1 MRTILLIFACWLAN
15 LAWAQNVVGPWSQNG
30 PIAFP
35 TNTVGQINGIGRVSQ
50 IKFHATN
57 PQKMYAVSASGGA
70 YVSSNNGLN
79 WAVMPGTEIL
89 PKTACA
95 SICVD
100 YSNDQI
106 IYLGTGDANYYS
118 NGLGIYKST
127 NGGQTF
133 AAANAT
139 IGSKLAVEILMDPTN
154 TNAVVAATNSGIWKT
169 TDGATTW
176 TQKYVG
182 GTFTDMLANPLNKRT
197 LYAVTKTSMFKSVD
211 FGSTWTALTNGF
223 VMPDPTNGGCRIAIS
238 AADTNIIYVLAE
250 GPSGVVLK
258 STNAGS
264 TFSVIYNST
273 TECPVCYDANPTS
286 GSQGNY
292 NLAFVANPQNANE
305 LFIAAHCIWRSTNG
319 GFNWTKKTS
328 WPFVL
333 HTDIHQVEYN
343 PYNNNQLFCANDG
356 GIFVSTDTAGI
367 AWTNRSDGITATEIY
382 EAAQSPFIRQMISI
396 GTQDNGELFYDG
408 IWKTN
413 RGGDWTTR
421 CAFDYQTSGTTVY
434 YLGSGKR
441 RKLNPYSS
449 ELSYN
454 QPFANS
460 SNARI
465 AFHKAQINLAF
476 LGKDSIYRTKN
487 LTATSPTWTLL
498 MPTTEIVRD
507 IHISKSDSNL
517 VYVVTNNSKLYRST
531 NALATTPVWN
541 SFTTPLST
549 AATASLETV
558 PTKPAVV
565 ILSCGSKIYKSY
577 DYGQTWT
584 NISFNLPAV
593 NIGKVIHDDYSINE
607 RLFVNAGIYVHY
619 KDSTQTAWVNHS
631 SNVNLPTIANAKNL
645 MLFNDGTASSVLRL
659 STYGRGVLECAINS
673 NLPPTV
679 DFTANKTAICP
690 GDSIQFSQLVTG
702 TATSYAW
709 SFPGG
714 QPSTSTAANPKIAYP
729 SVGSY
734 NVSLTITSATGGN
747 SITKTAYI
755 NVTNGTNTSITEGFE
770 GSAFLPANWQQ
781 STTNAAQWQL
791 NYNGAFGAST
801 KSVLFDN
808 YNFDAGGA
816 INYLYLPK
824 TDLAG
829 MLSARLTFDVAYAP
843 FGASYP
849 DSLLVLVSTDCGKN
863 FTRVYQKT
871 GTALATAPNNSSALF
886 VPTATQWRKD
896 TVFLNAYAN
905 QSIIVAFGNVGYYGQ
920 GIYLDNVQLQLGV
933 TANFVAND
941 TAVCI
946 GDAITFTNNS
956 VNQTTNSWNFPGATP
971 ATSSAVNPTVSYA
984 NSGLYTVSLATA
996 NVLGTNSKVKTNYI
1010 LVYNKPTLSIT
1021 SNGSTLTASGA
1032 GIVSYQWFKNN
1043 TLIPGATN
1051 ATYANASNGSFKVQ
1065 YTDVNGCTYM
1075 SSNYE
1080 LVLGI
1085 PNVDI
1090 CPITVSPNP
1099 AHQLVQLQTNKVAY
1113 NNVQVEVY
1121 NAQGGLVYKHIF
1133 EHLNNQTGFIYCN
1146 DWPTG
1151 LYDFVFYANNIYLGA
1166 QKILKN

>member
-1 MRTILLIFACWLAN
+1 MRIILLIFTCWLAN

-57 PQKMYAVSASGGA
+57 PQKIYAVSASGGA
-70 YVSSNNGLN
+70 YSSSNNGLN

-95 SICVD
+95 SICID
-100 YSNDQI
+100 YTNDQI
-106 IYLGTGDANYYS
+106 IYLGTGDANYYG

-133 AAANAT
+133 TAANAS
-139 IGSKLAVEILMDPTN
+139 IGTKLAVELLMDPTN
-154 TNAVVAATNSGIWKT
+154 NNAIVAATNSGIWKT

-176 TQKYVG
+176 VQKYVG
-182 GTFTDMLANPLNKRT
+182 GTFTDMVANPLNKRT

-211 FGSTWTALTNGF
+211 FGENWTALTNGF

-286 GSQGNY
+286 GQQGNY

-333 HTDIHQVEYN
+333 HTDIHQVVYN
-343 PYNNNQLFCANDG
+343 PFNNNQLFCANDG
-356 GIFVSTDTAGI
+356 GVFVSTDTAGI
-367 AWTNRSDGITATEIY
+367 IWTNRSDGITATEIY
-382 EAAQSPFIRQMISI
+382 EAAQSPLVRQMMSI

-421 CAFDYQTSGTTVY
+421 CAFDYQTIGTTVY

-441 RKLNPYSS
+441 RKLIPYSS

-476 LGKDSIYRTKN
+476 LGKDSIYITKN

-498 MPTTEIVRD
+498 LPTTEIVRD

-531 NALATTPVWN
+531 NALAATPIWN
-541 SFTTPLST
+541 SFATPLST

-558 PTKPAVV
+558 PTKPSVV

-593 NIGKVIHDDYSINE
+593 NIGKVIHDDYSSNE

-631 SNVNLPTIANAKNL
+631 SNVGLPTIANAKNL
-645 MLFNDGTASSVLRL
+645 MLFNDGTSSSILRL

-679 DFTANKTAICP
+679 DFIANKTVICP
-690 GDSIQFSQLVTG
+690 GDSVQYAQLVTG
-702 TATSYAW
+702 TATSYSW
-709 SFPGG
+709 NFPGG
-714 QPSTSTAANPKIAYP
+714 IPNTSTLANPKVYYP
-729 SVGSY
+729 TAGTYAATLS
-734 NVSLTITSATGGN
+734 ITSATGPN
-747 SITKTAYI
+747 TTTKTNYI
-755 NVTNGTNTSITEGFE
+755 VASNGSNASIVEGFE
-770 GSAFLPANWQQ
+770 GASFLPLNWLQ
-781 STTNAAQWQL
+781 STNNTGQWSL
-791 NYNGAFGAST
+791 SYTGGFGASS
-801 KSVLFDN
+801 KSAMFDN
-808 YNFDAGGA
+808 FNFDGNGA

-824 TDLAG
+824 TDLTG
-829 MLSARLTFDVAYAP
+829 VLSARLTFDVAYAP
-843 FGASYP
+843 YSASYP
-849 DSLLVLVSTDCGKN
+849 DSLLVLVSTDCGKS
-863 FTRVYQKT
+863 FTPIYQKT
-871 GTALATAPNNSSALF
+871 GTTLATAPNNSTALF
-886 VPTATQWRKD
+886 VPSATQWRKD
-896 TVFLNAYAN
+896 TVYLNAYAN
-905 QSIIVAFGNVGYYGQ
+905 QSILIAFGNIGHYGQ
-920 GIYLDNVQLQLGV
+920 GVYLDNVQLQVGSSADF
-933 TANFVAND
+933 TAND
-941 TAVCI
+941 TSVCI
-946 GDAITFTNNS
+946 GDVISFTNLS
-956 VNQTTNSWNFPGATP
+956 SNQTTNSWNFPGGLP
-971 ATSSAVNPTVSYA
+971 ATSSAVNPTVTYA
-984 NSGLYTVSLATA
+984 NSGLYTVSLATS
-996 NVLGTNSKVKTNYI
+996 NILGTNSKVKTNYI
-1010 LVYNKPTLSIT
+1010 LVYNKPILTIT
-1021 SNGSTLTASGA
+1021 SNGTTLTANGA

-1043 TLIPGATN
+1043 ILITGATN
-1051 ATYANASNGSFKVQ
+1051 TTYTNATNGTFKVQ
-1065 YTDVNGCTYM
+1065 YTDVNGCTYQ
-1075 SSNYE
+1075 SANYE

-1085 PNVDI
+1085 TNTENSAI
-1090 CPITVSPNP
+1090 IVSPNP
-1099 AHQLVQLQTNKVAY
+1099 AHQLVHLQSNNVAY
-1113 NNVQVEVY
+1113 KNVEVVIY
-1121 NAQGGLVYKHIF
+1121 NAQGALISKHFF
-1133 EHLNNQTGFIYCN
+1133 EQLNNQTGFIYCN
-1146 DWPTG
+1146 NWPTG
-1151 LYDFVFYANNIYLGA
+1151 LYEFVFFSNNVYLGS
-1166 QKILKN
+1166 QKILKD